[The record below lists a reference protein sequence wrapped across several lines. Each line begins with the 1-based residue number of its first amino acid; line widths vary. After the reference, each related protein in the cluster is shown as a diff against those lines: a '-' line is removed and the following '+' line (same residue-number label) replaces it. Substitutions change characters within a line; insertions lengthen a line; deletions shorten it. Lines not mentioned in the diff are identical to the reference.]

1 MAYVVLVRHGQS
13 EYNAKG
19 WWTGW
24 DNPSL
29 TDLGKEEAKQA
40 GERLKDIKFNEAYV
54 SALARAQQTLTIIL
68 QTIGQPTI
76 PITINAALNE
86 RNYGDFTK
94 KNKWDIQKEVG
105 DETFQKIRRSWDF
118 PLPNGETLKDVYE
131 REVPYFEKDILPK
144 IKNGENIIIAS
155 SGNSLRALVKYLEN
169 VSESD
174 IPMLEIATG
183 EVYVYQLDEN
193 GKVVNKEIRK
203 ANTPA

>member
-54 SALARAQQTLTIIL
+54 SALTRAQQTLTIIL

-76 PITINAALNE
+76 PVTINAALNE

-94 KNKWDIQKEVG
+94 KNKWDIQKELG
-105 DETFQKIRRSWDF
+105 DETFQKIRRSWDY

>member
-54 SALARAQQTLTIIL
+54 SALTRAQQTLTIIL

-76 PITINAALNE
+76 PVTINAALNE

-94 KNKWDIQKEVG
+94 KNKWDIQKELG
-105 DETFQKIRRSWDF
+105 DETFQKIRRSWDY

-193 GKVVNKEIRK
+193 GKVVNKEIRR

>member
-54 SALARAQQTLTIIL
+54 SALTRAQQTLTIIL

-94 KNKWDIQKEVG
+94 KNKWDIQKELG
-105 DETFQKIRRSWDF
+105 DETFQKIRRSWDY

>member
-94 KNKWDIQKEVG
+94 KNKWDIQKELG
-105 DETFQKIRRSWDF
+105 DETFQKIRRSWDY